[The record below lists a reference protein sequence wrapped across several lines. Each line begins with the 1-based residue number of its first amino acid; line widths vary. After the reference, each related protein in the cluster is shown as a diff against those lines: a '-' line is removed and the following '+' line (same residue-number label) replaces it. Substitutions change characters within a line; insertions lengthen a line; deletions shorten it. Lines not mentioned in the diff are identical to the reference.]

1 MTDWAMILA
10 GAATAGVVGATM
22 EIARLTKRVATLEET
37 VTAVF
42 RYAQEIDPRHD
53 EERRLL
59 DDLYH
64 GDSMFRGLDHMEYVR
79 EKRSKSERT
88 LNDPILPREDR

>member
-1 MTDWAMILA
+1 MTDWALILGGA
-10 GAATAGVVGATM
+10 GAAGAIGAAM
-22 EIARLTKRVATLEET
+22 EINRLTKRVASLEET

-59 DDLYH
+59 DALYN
-64 GDSMFRGLDHMEYVR
+64 GDGMFDGVNHMEYVR
-79 EKRSKSERT
+79 EKRARGERT
-88 LNDPILPREDR
+88 LNDPIIPPDA